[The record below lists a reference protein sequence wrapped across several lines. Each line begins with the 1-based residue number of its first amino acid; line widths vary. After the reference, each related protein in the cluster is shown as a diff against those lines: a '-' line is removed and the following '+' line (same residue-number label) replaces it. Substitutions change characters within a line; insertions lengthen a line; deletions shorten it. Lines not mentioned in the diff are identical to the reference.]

1 MQTSPPQFPRL
12 RDYTSIPFEIF
23 ILAFT
28 LLPFLVLAY
37 FYPVLPQRVPL
48 FLNLSGEV
56 ETWTEKS
63 LLSVFRVPLIAVVM
77 QVVCLL
83 MKYGVVQSQ
92 TIAPLDIDIGR
103 TRLLEQSL
111 NLNAG
116 LWDWFRWTIA
126 FKMIAESLDTI
137 FLSLDRFKFLS
148 RPAFIVSLIATVLG
162 ASGALVYG
170 YRLLAVMREW
180 RRKFADAKF
189 AGPVDVRR
197 VYAGVLYFNPA
208 DSALFAGR
216 YIFNFGNKWAWVF
229 IACIIA
235 YPLLAFWS

>member
-1 MQTSPPQFPRL
+1 MQTSLPQSRRL

-23 ILAFT
+23 IVAFC

-37 FYPVLPQRVPL
+37 FYAELPERVPL
-48 FLNLSGEV
+48 FLKVGGEV

-92 TIAPLDIDIGR
+92 TVAPPNIDIPR
-103 TRLLEQSL
+103 TELLDQSL

-137 FLSLDRFKFLS
+137 FLSLERFKFLS
-148 RPAFIVSLIATVLG
+148 RPAFIISVIATALG
-162 ASGALVYG
+162 VIGALFYG
-170 YRLLAVMREW
+170 YRLFAVMREMK
-180 RRKFADAKF
+180 RKFVDTKV
-189 AGPVDVRR
+189 AGPDVRH
-197 VYAGVLYFNPA
+197 VCGGVFYFNPS

-216 YIFNFGNKWAWVF
+216 HVFNFGNKWAWVF
-229 IACIIA
+229 VGCIIA
-235 YPLLAFWS
+235 YPLLAFW

>member
-1 MQTSPPQFPRL
+1 
-12 RDYTSIPFEIF
+12 
-23 ILAFT
+23 
-28 LLPFLVLAY
+28 LVLAY
-37 FYPVLPQRVPL
+37 FYPALPDRVPL

-56 ETWTEKS
+56 ESWTQKS

-92 TIAPLDIDIGR
+92 ATTPPNIDVGPF
-103 TRLLEQSL
+103 L

-116 LWDWFRWTIA
+116 LWDWFRWSIA

-148 RPAFIVSLIATVLG
+148 RPAFIISIIATALG
-162 ASGALVYG
+162 VIGALFYG
-170 YRLLAVMREW
+170 YRLFAVMREMK
-180 RRKFADAKF
+180 RKLKDARLM
-189 AGPVDVRR
+189 GSVDVRY
-197 VYAGVLYFNPA
+197 VYAGVLYFNPS

-216 YIFNFGNKWAWVF
+216 YGFNFGNKWTWVF
-229 IACIIA
+229 IACIVA
-235 YPLLAFWS
+235 YPLLAFWSA